1 MMTINGKFR
10 RLGACS
16 GLLTVP
22 NIYMGVADSRGAFA
36 LNIH

>member
-1 MMTINGKFR
+1 VR
-10 RLGACS
+10 ACG

-22 NIYMGVADSRGAFA
+22 NIYMDVADSRGAFA